1 MATPKKTTTQNNTS
15 AIKGIVILIILGFL
29 AYAILPMLITLAFN
43 VVYVIATLAVLG
55 FIVYMIINPKFRN
68 LVMYTAKNTVKKITS
83 KK

>member
-15 AIKGIVILIILGFL
+15 AIKSIVVLIIFGFI
-29 AYAILPMLITLAFN
+29 AFAILPIFVTLAFN
-43 VVYVIATLAVLG
+43 VLQLIATLAVLG

-68 LVMYTAKNTVKKITS
+68 LVVYTAKNTVKKITS

>member
-15 AIKGIVILIILGFL
+15 AIKGIIILVILAFI
-29 AYAILPMLITLAFN
+29 AYAILPILVTLAFN
-43 VVYVIATLAVLG
+43 VVQLIATLAVLG

>member
-15 AIKGIVILIILGFL
+15 AIKGIVILIIFGFI
-29 AYAILPMLITLAFN
+29 AFAILPIFVTLAFN
-43 VVYVIATLAVLG
+43 VVQLIATLAVLG

-68 LVMYTAKNTVKKITS
+68 LVVYTAKNTVKKITS

>member
-15 AIKGIVILIILGFL
+15 AIKGIIILVILAFI
-29 AYAILPMLITLAFN
+29 AYAILPVLITLAFN
-43 VVYVIATLAVLG
+43 VVQLIATLAVLG

-68 LVMYTAKNTVKKITS
+68 LVVYTAKNTVKKITS

>member
-15 AIKGIVILIILGFL
+15 AIKSIVVLIIFGFI
-29 AYAILPMLITLAFN
+29 AFAILPMLITLAFN
-43 VVYVIATLAVLG
+43 VV
-55 FIVYMIINPKFRN
+55 INPKFRN